1 MTSRCKVWAALWLV
15 LLANFFAAASSHAAT
30 YYVDSATYMV
40 PDALPNA
47 NTPANII
54 PGDIVVFKIGRNQ
67 TLSMNGSPMFGGAL
81 LFQGTEH
88 AQTFN
93 EEGVFDISSSYSI
106 YAYCR
111 ITVTRPVNAA
121 PSVSITNL
129 ALRIARPLGS
139 NVTFHASAS
148 DEDGTITK
156 VEFRQFWVSNGVP
169 VTNVLSTST
178 VAPYTYVWSNSVPGK
193 YEIQARAY
201 DNLAVFANSPRIN
214 LSLYTPFTNTL
225 PAITNVSGVDNLVFR
240 FNTDTGLVYV
250 IEVSTNLVNWNSIL
264 TNTAT
269 NNFIEVLDPNLSA
282 LTNRFYRLRLV
293 P

>member
-15 LLANFFAAASSHAAT
+15 LLANFFAAASIHAAT
-30 YYVDSATYMV
+30 FSVNAGPTSMTPDS
-40 PDALPNA
+40 LPGL
-47 NTPANII
+47 I
-54 PGDIVVFKIGRNQ
+54 PGDSVLFSIGRDQ
-67 TLSMNGSPMFGGAL
+67 ILYLDGTPMFGGAIL
-81 LFQGTEH
+81 GQGSEH
-88 AQTFN
+88 SYTFN
-93 EEGVFDISSSYSI
+93 EEGTFNITSTRGPYSY
-106 YAYCR
+106 CT

-139 NVTFHASAS
+139 NVTFRASAS

-169 VTNVLSTST
+169 VTNILSTST
-178 VAPYTYVWSNSVPGK
+178 VSPYTYVWSNSVPGK

-250 IEVSTNLVNWNSIL
+250 IEVSTNLVNWDPIL

>member
-1 MTSRCKVWAALWLV
+1 MTRCCKVWFALWLV
-15 LLANFFAAASSHAAT
+15 LLANFFATACLRAAT
-30 YYVDSATYMV
+30 YYIDSATYMV

-81 LFQGTEH
+81 LFQGSEH

-93 EEGVFDISSSYSI
+93 EEGVFDISSSYSL

-121 PSVSITNL
+121 PTVSITNL
-129 ALRIARPLGS
+129 ALRVARPAGS
-139 NVTFHASAS
+139 NLVIQALAD
-148 DEDGTITK
+148 DEDGSIRRVIFHYGLGTNTTT
-156 VEFRQFWVSNGVP
+156 
-169 VTNVLSTST
+169 VTNIIGTSS
-178 VAPYTYVWSNSVPGK
+178 VAPYSITWSNPVAGK
-193 YEIQARAY
+193 YLLRAQAY
-201 DNLAVFANSPRIN
+201 DNLEVFANSPRVA
-214 LSLYTPFTNTL
+214 LSLYTPFTNSL
-225 PAITNVSGVDNLVFR
+225 PGITNISGVSNLVFR
-240 FNTDTGLVYV
+240 FNSDTGLVYV
-250 IEVSTNLVNWNSIL
+250 TEVSGNLTNWTPFI

-269 NNFIEVLDPNLSA
+269 NSLIEVLDTNVTTLS
-282 LTNRFYRLRLV
+282 NRFFRIRLV